1 MPPLDTAA
9 RAELIAQLPVFS
21 GCSPTEIFD
30 LASVARPI
38 AFDAGD
44 LLCSA
49 GADSP
54 ECYVVAEGRAEVSI
68 GEYVIDVV
76 GPEQIVCEK
85 GPIENKPRRATVRAA
100 TGMVTYAISRE
111 DLQGLMERSP
121 KAAEV
126 MRDELLRRYG

>member
-1 MPPLDTAA
+1 MAPLDLAGRAA
-9 RAELIAQLPVFS
+9 LIAKLPIFG
-21 GCSPTEIFD
+21 GCSDGEIFD
-30 LASVARPI
+30 LASAARPI

-44 LLCSA
+44 LLCDA

-68 GEYVIDVV
+68 GVYVIDEI
-76 GPEQIVCEK
+76 GPVQVVCER

-100 TGMVTYAISRE
+100 TEMVTYAISRE
-111 DLQGLMERSP
+111 EIQGLMERSP
-121 KAAEV
+121 KAAGT